1 MFIILYN
8 FTYVNSFRR
17 NSLTFL
23 ISLLTAMISYDIIY
37 FRTIYYRE
45 DAMTIGEKI
54 KNARNLRGLTQ
65 KELGIK
71 LGFDEK
77 SADVRVAQYES
88 GTRTPK
94 SELLSEIAAVLD
106 VNKNSLRDP
115 SLENTETFIHLLFDL
130 EQEAKKHHTNNFS
143 IISVPDE
150 LGNIQSALQFHNHL
164 LNEFLSEWQ
173 LRRKELSEGIIT
185 EEEYAEWMMN
195 FPATSDGCGKNEPIK
210 KWRK

>member
-1 MFIILYN
+1 
-8 FTYVNSFRR
+8 
-17 NSLTFL
+17 
-23 ISLLTAMISYDIIY
+23 
-37 FRTIYYRE
+37 
-45 DAMTIGEKI
+45 MTIGEKI

-65 KELGIK
+65 KELGMK

-77 SADVRVAQYES
+77 SADVRIAQYES

-106 VNKNSLRDP
+106 VNINFLKNP

-130 EQEAKKHHTNNFS
+130 EQESKNHHTNNFS

-150 LGNIQSALQFHNHL
+150 LGNPQPTIQFHNHL
-164 LNEFLSEWQ
+164 LNEFLEEWQ
-173 LRRKELSEGIIT
+173 LRRKELNEKIIT
-185 EEEYAEWMMN
+185 EGEYEEWMMN
-195 FPATSDGCGKNEPIK
+195 FPATSDDCGKCESLK

>member
-1 MFIILYN
+1 
-8 FTYVNSFRR
+8 
-17 NSLTFL
+17 
-23 ISLLTAMISYDIIY
+23 
-37 FRTIYYRE
+37 
-45 DAMTIGEKI
+45 MTIGEKI

-77 SADVRVAQYES
+77 SADVRVAHYES

-106 VNKNSLRDP
+106 VNINSLKNP

-130 EQEAKKHHTNNFS
+130 EQESKKLHTNNFS
-143 IISVPDE
+143 IITVSDE
-150 LGNIQSALQFHNHL
+150 LGNPKPAIQFHNHL
-164 LNEFLSEWQ
+164 LNEFLAEWQ
-173 LRRKELSEGIIT
+173 LRRKELSEKIIT

-195 FPATSDGCGKNEPIK
+195 FPATSDECGKSEPIK

>member
-1 MFIILYN
+1 
-8 FTYVNSFRR
+8 
-17 NSLTFL
+17 
-23 ISLLTAMISYDIIY
+23 
-37 FRTIYYRE
+37 
-45 DAMTIGEKI
+45 MTIGEKI

-106 VNKNSLRDP
+106 VNINSLKNP
-115 SLENTETFIHLLFDL
+115 SLENTETFMHLLFDL
-130 EQEAKKHHTNNFS
+130 EQESKKHHINNFS
-143 IISVPDE
+143 IIFVPDE
-150 LGNIQSALQFHNHL
+150 LGNPLPALQFHNHL

-173 LRRKELSEGIIT
+173 LRRKELSEKNIT
-185 EEEYAEWMMN
+185 EEEYAEWMMS
-195 FPATSDGCGKNEPIK
+195 FPATSDDSGKSEPVK

>member
-1 MFIILYN
+1 
-8 FTYVNSFRR
+8 
-17 NSLTFL
+17 
-23 ISLLTAMISYDIIY
+23 
-37 FRTIYYRE
+37 
-45 DAMTIGEKI
+45 MTIGEKI

-65 KELGIK
+65 RELGMK

-77 SADVRVAQYES
+77 SADVRITQYES

-94 SELLSEIAAVLD
+94 SELLSEIADILD
-106 VNKNSLRDP
+106 VNINSLKDP

-130 EQEAKKHHTNNFS
+130 KQESKKHHTNNFS

-150 LGNIQSALQFHNHL
+150 LRNPQPAIQFHNQL

-173 LRRKELSEGIIT
+173 LRRKELSEKIIT

-195 FPATSDGCGKNEPIK
+195 FPATSDECDKSEPIK